1 MKRMEVTMNGLK
13 RYWIP
18 VVVFVLLFGSVFAVA
33 PQTHAAAAQP
43 PVSTLVAIRAAYHP
57 EAKPR
62 YDRVVF
68 QFSGPVPQID
78 PHPGYVKQLI
88 GDGSGLPVPIS
99 SKAILQFTMRPAQAI
114 HEDHGRITALPAR
127 IKFRLR
133 NVQEVVRTGDFEAV
147 LTYGIGLRHRSNFR
161 VFTLTHPSRV
171 VVDFLNP

>member
-1 MKRMEVTMNGLK
+1 MNGLK

-18 VVVFVLLFGSVFAVA
+18 VVVFVLLFGSVFAA
-33 PQTHAAAAQP
+33 TPQTHAAAAQP

-57 EAKPR
+57 AARPR

-68 QFSGPVPQID
+68 EFSGPVPQID

-88 GDGSGLPVPIS
+88 GDGSGLPVPIKG
-99 SKAILQFTMRPAQAI
+99 KAIFELTMRPAQA
-114 HEDHGRITALPAR
+114 HNATGATASTRIYPG
-127 IKFRLR
+127 LR
-133 NVQEVVRTGDFEAV
+133 NVQQIKNVGDFEAV
-147 LTYGIGLRHRSNFR
+147 LTYGIGLRHRSNVR